1 MKKLT
6 VWVDEA
12 NREKAGRLLP
22 ESVEVFSTDAWPAT
36 HIILSEYAHYFADE
50 WWDDPKLVEAA
61 LKRARTEKKRRK

>member
-12 NREKAGRLLP
+12 NREKAGKLLP

-36 HIILSEYAHYFADE
+36 DIVLSKRAHYFADE
-50 WWDDPKLVEAA
+50 WWDDPKLIEAA
-61 LKRARTEKKRRK
+61 LKRARAGRRGKK